1 VAALTRPLVLA
12 IVLLGLLAV
21 AAPALLRN
29 APDIGDRIR
38 ATASDPGAKQS
49 GSQIS
54 VAEFELIREGST
66 PGQLRALVGEPAS
79 RDSTKVEGVA
89 LECWYYGVGGAT
101 GAYQFC
107 FADGWLST
115 KLRFDRSGL

>member
-29 APDIGDRIR
+29 APDIGERIR
-38 ATASDPGAKQS
+38 ATVNDSSARQS
-49 GSQIS
+49 ASQIS

-79 RDSTKVEGVA
+79 KDSTKVEGVA

-101 GAYQFC
+101 GAYQLC
-107 FADGWLST
+107 FAGGRLST
-115 KLRFDRSGL
+115 KLRFDRV

>member
-38 ATASDPGAKQS
+38 ATAGDSGARQS
-49 GSQIS
+49 ASQIS

-66 PGQLRALVGEPAS
+66 PGQLRSLVGEPAS
-79 RDSTKVEGVA
+79 KDSTKVEGVG

-107 FADGWLST
+107 FADGRLST
-115 KLRFDRSGL
+115 KLRFDRSGI

>member
-12 IVLLGLLAV
+12 IVLLGLLAL

-29 APDIGDRIR
+29 APDLGERIR
-38 ATASDPGAKQS
+38 ETASDPGVKQS
-49 GSQIS
+49 ASQIS

-79 RDSTKVEGVA
+79 RDSTKVEGVG
-89 LECWYYGVGGAT
+89 LDCWYYGVGGAT
-101 GAYQFC
+101 GAYQLC
-107 FADGWLST
+107 FADGRLST
-115 KLRFDRSGL
+115 KLRFDRSGI